1 MTFANLCQ
9 GVAFRMALP
18 DHARCDVC
26 SSIRNFGGWQ
36 PVQTLITHALL
47 QEECRW
53 GLLVID
59 VGANMGWFTLLAR
72 SLGCHV
78 VAFEPQAAD
87 HATASLRT
95 ALVTSLAI
103 NGAEFLAGIDMRTCA
118 LGQMQSAGDILNPD
132 PGAAWGLSG
141 IKRSQGGLVQI
152 ARMMDVVD
160 ESVWLMKL
168 DTEGAELSVLEGWDA
183 SKAPMQHIMIEV
195 KTYNQHAVRDLM
207 AQRGYACRVFGEQYA
222 DGIRGVLQRYQAE
235 SLRGL
240 ALAEFL
246 SRPCAAGQSD
256 EEHWFSL
263 LRNTAHAEL

>member
-1 MTFANLCQ
+1 LENLCL
-9 GVAFRMALP
+9 GVAFRIALP
-18 DHARCDVC
+18 DDARCDVC
-26 SSIRNFGGWQ
+26 NSIRNFGGWQ

-47 QEECRW
+47 QEEWRW
-53 GLLVID
+53 GVLVLD

-103 NGAEFLAGIDMRTCA
+103 NGTEFLQGIDLRTCA
-118 LGQMQSAGDILNPD
+118 LDQTQSAGDILNPD

-160 ESVWLMKL
+160 EPVWLMKL
-168 DTEGAELSVLEGWDA
+168 DTEGVELSVLEGWDE

-195 KTYNQHAVRDLM
+195 KSYNQRLVRDLM

-222 DGIRGVLQRYQAE
+222 ESTRGVLQLYRAGD
-235 SLRGL
+235 LRGL

-246 SRPCAAGQSD
+246 SRPCVEGQSY